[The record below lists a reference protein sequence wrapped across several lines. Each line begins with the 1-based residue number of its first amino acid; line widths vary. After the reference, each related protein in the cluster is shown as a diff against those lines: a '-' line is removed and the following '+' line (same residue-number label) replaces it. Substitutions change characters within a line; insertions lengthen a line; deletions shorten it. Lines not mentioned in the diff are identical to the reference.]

1 MTTTFTSTFRKWGAW
16 PEQRLMTH
24 RSVSGAMHRVTNIG
38 LQTLEQWATGFGVLS
53 LPLRYFPRFCF
64 PWTYVYV
71 YEGRWVLLA
80 LARERAMRML
90 SATWSVQLSV
100 TEKRLVTF
108 ISPFRWLVRSSGGG
122 WTLHRELL
130 CFKNAQHDNYQLR
143 PLRSFLNLYL
153 IAFTMTDVAKFW

>member
-1 MTTTFTSTFRKWGAW
+1 MCSLQHATHKKMTTTFTSTFRKWGAW

-100 TEKRLVTF
+100 TEKKVSYIYSSISVTSTEQWWWMNF
-108 ISPFRWLVRSSGGG
+108 TSGIVMFQKRST
-122 WTLHRELL
+122 W
-130 CFKNAQHDNYQLR
+130 
-143 PLRSFLNLYL
+143 
-153 IAFTMTDVAKFW
+153 